1 MTKKFDEI
9 DINTKKSL
17 KEIYTKIFCRIEEQY
32 IIVFL
37 CGGASTKLKKSLR
50 DRMRVLLEKD
60 KGRYSWQLPI
70 KVFYPEDLLIDVLN
84 KTKNADLLSY
94 EQFLANNSHIIAII
108 CERAGSLVELGAFT
122 NNEYTVNKV
131 IAAVDKKRAKDKS
144 FIMLGP
150 IKFLRKKNKLNVVE
164 YTSDEDE
171 FACDLLKN
179 IREKHSKDC
188 NDKKI
193 RLNTIVGMHY
203 FIQLLLYYFKQVN
216 SKKLVDM
223 IQTVAQDENIEMK
236 EFNVLFNA
244 ALKLLFYDKQI
255 IKMTDQR
262 YAVYE
267 LTQKGYKSIERM
279 IAHCTSREICDM
291 IRIEIMYCDFYK
303 SSHS

>member
-1 MTKKFDEI
+1 MTKKVDEI

-60 KGRYSWQLPI
+60 KGRYFWQLPI

-108 CERAGSLVELGAFT
+108 CESAGSLVELGAFT

-131 IAAVDKKRAKDKS
+131 IAAVDKKRTKDKS

-164 YTSDEDE
+164 YTSDEDK
-171 FACDLLKN
+171 FARDLLKN
-179 IREKHSKDC
+179 IREKHSKGS

-203 FIQLLLYYFKQVN
+203 FIQLLLYYFKQIN
-216 SKKLVDM
+216 SIKLVDM

-236 EFNVLFNA
+236 EFNVLFSA

-279 IAHCTSREICDM
+279 IAHCTSRETCDM